1 MLALLIA
8 ASPAV
13 SPTVPAVSTLLPPRP
28 QVHQYH
34 RLVYNRVPKC
44 GSSTL
49 IALVK
54 LLAARNN
61 FTLVNDAHFWPSA
74 KRLKDTIS
82 ALPQRTFYI
91 NHAGFW
97 PDAPPNVGWI
107 NMVREPL
114 DWLNTRFYYEV
125 DESRGDDAQV
135 TLQKRFEDTQC
146 GCYKLEY
153 DECVRTQHLN
163 GCPLSTGAEDL
174 TRFACGPHERGCGV
188 NHEDKEEERAYHMK
202 TVQSR
207 VEERFV
213 FVGLTEEYVRSIRML
228 EVLLPD
234 WFDGASELL
243 LGLQLKR
250 ETSEE
255 NLLTGTT
262 MTGCLSKESR
272 RLLTADPVNRGLLD
286 FYANVQER
294 FWRQYASL
302 EDDLTN
308 ASRSNAGL
316 ADAMMRLKTY
326 DSPMLDAQVRPKA
339 CSQ

>member
-1 MLALLIA
+1 
-8 ASPAV
+8 
-13 SPTVPAVSTLLPPRP
+13 
-28 QVHQYH
+28 
-34 RLVYNRVPKC
+34 
-44 GSSTL
+44 
-49 IALVK
+49 
-54 LLAARNN
+54 
-61 FTLVNDAHFWPSA
+61 
-74 KRLKDTIS
+74 
-82 ALPQRTFYI
+82 LPQRTFYI

>member
-61 FTLVNDAHFWPSA
+61 FTLVNDEHFWPSA
-74 KRLKDTIS
+74 KRLKDTIVN
-82 ALPQRTFYI
+82 LPQRTFYI

-135 TLQKRFEDTQC
+135 TLQKRFQDTQC

-174 TRFACGPHERGCGV
+174 TRFTCGPNERGCGV
-188 NHEDKEEERAYHMK
+188 NHKDREEERAYHMK
-202 TVQSR
+202 TAQSR
-207 VEERFV
+207 AEQRFV

-243 LGLQLKR
+243 LGLQLR
-250 ETSEE
+250 
-255 NLLTGTT
+255 GRHP
-262 MTGCLSKESR
+262 R
-272 RLLTADPVNRGLLD
+272 RT
-286 FYANVQER
+286 
-294 FWRQYASL
+294 
-302 EDDLTN
+302 
-308 ASRSNAGL
+308 
-316 ADAMMRLKTY
+316 
-326 DSPMLDAQVRPKA
+326 
-339 CSQ
+339 C